1 MPEERRTNALRR
13 TNVTAQYSA
22 VRVGADL
29 TVLPAY
35 VADRDL
41 ILARV
46 LPSEAEFIRT
56 FWMSRPAEARHLAHM
71 LTA

>member
-1 MPEERRTNALRR
+1 M
-13 TNVTAQYSA
+13 
-22 VRVGADL
+22 RVCADL

-35 VADRDL
+35 EAGHDL

-56 FWMSRPAEARHLAHM
+56 FWMSRPAEAKHLACM
-71 LTA
+71 RTA